1 MKLITARNLV
11 KIYDEN
17 GSETHALR
25 GIDISINDGEF
36 VAVMGPSGSGKSTLA
51 QILGC
56 LDRPTSGE
64 YFLEGKEVS
73 KYTDTELAFVRN
85 RKFGFVFQMFNLLS
99 RLSVLENVELPLLYA
114 RVPAGKRENMARE
127 MISLVGLSE
136 REKYKTA
143 KLSGGEKQ
151 RAAIAR
157 ALVTNPRV
165 IFADEPTGSLDSK
178 SGETILRMLEKLN
191 NEGRTIII
199 ITHELYVAEFAGRII
214 HIKDGKIE
222 SDETRVARKSVARDG
237 FAK

>member
-36 VAVMGPSGSGKSTLA
+36 VAIMGPSGSGKSTLA

-73 KYTDTELAFVRN
+73 KYADTELAFVRN
-85 RKFGFVFQMFNLLS
+85 RKFGFVFQMFNLLP

-178 SGETILRMLEKLN
+178 SGETILRTLEKLN
-191 NEGRTIII
+191 NDGRTIIL
-199 ITHELYVAEFAGRII
+199 ITHESYVTEFAGRII